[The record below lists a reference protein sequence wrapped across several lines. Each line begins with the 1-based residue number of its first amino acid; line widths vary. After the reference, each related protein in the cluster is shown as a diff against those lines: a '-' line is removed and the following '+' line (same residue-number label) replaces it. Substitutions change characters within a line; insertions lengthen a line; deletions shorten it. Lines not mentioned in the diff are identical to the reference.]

1 MLVYTNFVTIFTQ
14 FKEIAAAYEILCDE
28 KKRKQYDEYGE
39 EGLKE
44 GGGDM
49 HNPMDI
55 FDMFFGDGSGRR
67 RGEKRTKDM
76 VHPLKVSIC
85 WWVACVGTPTSD

>member
-1 MLVYTNFVTIFTQ
+1 MYSTADNFLFLMQ
-14 FKEIAAAYEILCDE
+14 FKEIAAAYEILSDD
-28 KKRKQYDEYGE
+28 KKRKLYDEHGE

-44 GGGDM
+44 GGMGGM

-55 FDMFFGDGSGRR
+55 FNVFFGGGGRH

-76 VHPLKVSIC
+76 VHPLRVMIC
-85 WWVACVGTPTSD
+85 